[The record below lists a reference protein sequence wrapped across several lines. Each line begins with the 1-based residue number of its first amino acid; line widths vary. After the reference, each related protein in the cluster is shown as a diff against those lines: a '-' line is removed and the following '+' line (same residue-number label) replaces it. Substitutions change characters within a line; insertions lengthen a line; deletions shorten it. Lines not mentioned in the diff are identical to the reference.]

1 MLGYIHKITQKTNF
15 MKPFQYLEKNL
26 TGFKPWVH
34 IAVLCIAFSQV
45 TMAQTAVPA
54 PVRLRGEIVE
64 VNSQALIVKDRA
76 GALLKILVA
85 ESVGIQEAYAVSVQ
99 SIQPNSFIGTAAL
112 AGSDG
117 QLKALEVLVFP
128 EAARGTGEGHYPWD
142 LQPGSTM
149 TNATVNKLDSNASN
163 VEMHLLYKGGE
174 KSVLI
179 PQGVPIVSIR
189 PGTRDLLVTGAQ
201 VMIVANKEADH
212 WNAVRVVTG
221 KNGFKPPM

>member
-1 MLGYIHKITQKTNF
+1 

-85 ESVGIQEAYAVSVQ
+85 ESVGIQEAYGSV
-99 SIQPNSFIGTAAL
+99 
-112 AGSDG
+112 
-117 QLKALEVLVFP
+117 
-128 EAARGTGEGHYPWD
+128 
-142 LQPGSTM
+142 
-149 TNATVNKLDSNASN
+149 
-163 VEMHLLYKGGE
+163 
-174 KSVLI
+174 
-179 PQGVPIVSIR
+179 GVPR
-189 PGTRDLLVTGAQ
+189 GRKRYG
-201 VMIVANKEADH
+201 
-212 WNAVRVVTG
+212 
-221 KNGFKPPM
+221 